1 MSSASVSKS
10 SGHSLPLSSPVTGGY
25 DAEILIKS
33 FCAGGIAGMA
43 SKTAVAPLDRI
54 KILLQ
59 GHNTHYQQSGVVS
72 GLFRVFKTEG
82 FLGLYKGN
90 GAMMIRVFPYAA
102 VQFVSFDTY
111 KKVLSPYFHKDS
123 HLFKLF
129 AGSASGINAVVLTYP
144 LDLVRARLAFVV
156 EPAKKTSGG
165 QATATSTKA
174 VQKPGVVSTIV
185 SVFKNEGGI
194 FGLYRG
200 LSPTL
205 CHIIPYAGLNF
216 YCFERVKS
224 FLLVSHRRFF
234 GEVKGDQ
241 LVLTVPGKLMA
252 GGVAGSIAQTIA
264 YPMDVCRR
272 RMQLSFLSEETKA
285 KYSKGVVSTL
295 YITYKEHGI
304 VRGLFRGMT
313 ANYIRA
319 APMISMNFAVY
330 ELMKQ
335 LLGLKTGID
344 IKT

>member
-1 MSSASVSKS
+1 
-10 SGHSLPLSSPVTGGY
+10 
-25 DAEILIKS
+25 
-33 FCAGGIAGMA
+33 MA
-43 SKTAVAPLDRI
+43 SKTAIAPLDRI

-59 GHNTHYQQSGVVS
+59 AHNSHYQQSGVVS

-102 VQFVSFDTY
+102 VQFVSFEHY
-111 KKVLSPYFHKDS
+111 KKTLTPYFQKDS
-123 HLFKLF
+123 HLFKFF
-129 AGSASGINAVVLTYP
+129 AGSAAGINAVVLTYP

-156 EPAKKTSGG
+156 DPVKKTGAEGKHLGS
-165 QATATSTKA
+165 TSSAASKVTK
-174 VQKPGVVSTIV
+174 KPGVASTLV
-185 SVFKNEGGI
+185 SVFKTEGGI
-194 FGLYRG
+194 LGLYRG
-200 LSPTL
+200 LTPTL

-224 FLLVSHRRFF
+224 FLLLSHGSVM

-252 GGVAGSIAQTIA
+252 GGIAGSIAQTIA

-335 LLGLKTGID
+335 VLGLKTGID

>member
-1 MSSASVSKS
+1 MIV
-10 SGHSLPLSSPVTGGY
+10 
-25 DAEILIKS
+25 KS

-59 GHNTHYQQSGVVS
+59 GHNSHFQNSGVIS
-72 GLFRVFKTEG
+72 GLFRVVKTEG

-102 VQFVSFDTY
+102 VQFVSFDVY
-111 KKVLSPYFHKDS
+111 KKILSPYFKKDS

-129 AGSASGINAVVLTYP
+129 AGSAAGINAVILTYP

-156 EPAKKTSGG
+156 DPVKSGPSS
-165 QATATSTKA
+165 QAVK
-174 VQKPGVVSTIV
+174 KPGVVSTIV
-185 SVFKNEGGI
+185 SVYKTEGGVL
-194 FGLYRG
+194 GLYRG
-200 LSPTL
+200 LTPTI

-224 FLLVSHRRFF
+224 FLLNSKTLA
-234 GEVKGDQ
+234 EVNGDQ
-241 LVLTVPGKLMA
+241 LVLTVPGKLVA
-252 GGVAGSIAQTIA
+252 GGVAGSVAQTIA

-272 RMQLSFLSEETKA
+272 RMQLSYMSEETKA

-295 YITYKEHGI
+295 YTTYKEHGI

-319 APMISMNFAVY
+319 APMISMNFATY

-344 IKT
+344 IKAG

>member
-1 MSSASVSKS
+1 
-10 SGHSLPLSSPVTGGY
+10 
-25 DAEILIKS
+25 
-33 FCAGGIAGMA
+33 MA
-43 SKTAVAPLDRI
+43 SKTVVAPLDRI

-59 GHNTHYQQSGVVS
+59 GHNSHYQQSGVMS

-102 VQFVSFDTY
+102 VQFVSFDSY
-111 KKVLSPYFHKDS
+111 KKLLCPYFHKDS
-123 HLFKLF
+123 HLFKFF
-129 AGSASGINAVVLTYP
+129 AGSAAGINAVVLTYP

-156 EPAKKTSGG
+156 EPVKGV
-165 QATATSTKA
+165 ATT
-174 VQKPGVVSTIV
+174 VQPVRKPGVVSTIA

-194 FGLYRG
+194 LGLYRG
-200 LSPTL
+200 LTPTM

-224 FLLVSHRRFF
+224 FLLVSHGKVF

-295 YITYKEHGI
+295 YITYREHGI

-330 ELMKQ
+330 EIMKQ